1 MKTPTAQLGANG
13 GPQHPDKRKAGGH
26 GPTLEDEV
34 VFLLPTP
41 KASDGTHGGP
51 NQRDSSGRY
60 YLPGQA
66 VRVDA
71 QWLGSNG
78 KDYGPAVRRWEGITG
93 HTAPCP
99 TEDGTRGNRRLNPAF
114 SEWMMG
120 IGPGRVT
127 DIVTDRNDALHVIGN
142 GVVPRQAEAAF
153 RFLMD
158 DSNWSGEVDDS
169 TKQEKPRGK
178 CTGCAFEY
186 QLSAKGL
193 IRKHNSRTGPGLCS
207 GANQPP
213 ESVHANGCTE
223 ETRWGPSVCSG
234 CGECQP
240 CLVDPD
246 TCADHFPPPV
256 THVDTGIT
264 YPKSSAGHCVQG
276 RCTGCCGCS
285 SMCTTDPCGQP
296 EDAGLPV
303 PMMSDVVAVAPG
315 GIPVFSDPAPVDP
328 PTVPVHD
335 GEADGRGDMAPMPDP
350 FQAPGAASVI
360 PDGSVSMQ
368 PEPDRDRYGRYVLHG
383 APYTRATTFAKA
395 ASSTFTLNEW
405 QQRMTIAGLVLRPDL
420 MALAHGLDVKQD
432 RKQLN
437 SIAEQAKEAA
447 GQKVAANLGTAYHAF
462 SERLDAGLIT
472 LADVPPQYRP
482 RLEQYANAVRSHGLV
497 TRPEWIERTV
507 AVRADQVSAALP
519 VAGTLDRIFQLPNGE
534 LVIGDLK
541 TGADLSY
548 GWGEIAVQLALYA
561 HGVNTH
567 GLFDWRTKTW
577 ETAEQRLIRT
587 DFAIVMHLPAGG
599 DGCTLHKVDLVK
611 GWQRAQVCG
620 SVMAMQADKGA
631 LSHPFTPADVP
642 AALTPPPAPV
652 RGEVGQMAAEWEHA
666 KTVFRAADSQQRLA
680 ELYQYAMDSGKFH
693 TDQLATLVGIGKDRL
708 AVLAGEPP
716 F

>member
-1 MKTPTAQLGANG
+1 MPSPTTADGHGGAG
-13 GPQHPDKRKAGGH
+13 TSDKRQGGLNLRTAVTLL
-26 GPTLEDEV
+26 PTPLASDKRNSRSFREDGTLYSQSRPGATLTDAVLSLLPTPAARDWKSGASNLMDENSRPLNEV
-34 VFLLPTP
+34 VVNLLPTP

-51 NQRDSSGRY
+51 NQRDASGRY

-78 KDYGPAVRRWEGITG
+78 KDYGPAVRRWEEITG
-93 HTAPCP
+93 HPAPCP
-99 TEDGTRGNRRLNPAF
+99 TEAGAKSNRRLNPAF

-120 IGPGRVT
+120 IEPGHVT
-127 DIVTDRNDALHVIGN
+127 DIVDSRNDALHVIGN

-158 DSNWSGEVDDS
+158 DSNWSGEVDETVKPD
-169 TKQEKPRGK
+169 KPRGK

-186 QLSAKGL
+186 QLGTARSGEHKGEL
-193 IRKHNSRTGPGLCS
+193 VVRKHNSRTGPGLCE
-207 GANQPP
+207 GAAKPP
-213 ESVHANGCTE
+213 REPETE
-223 ETRWGPSVCSG
+223 
-234 CGECQP
+234 
-240 CLVDPD
+240 D
-246 TCADHFPPPV
+246 
-256 THVDTGIT
+256 
-264 YPKSSAGHCVQG
+264 
-276 RCTGCCGCS
+276 
-285 SMCTTDPCGQP
+285 
-296 EDAGLPV
+296 V
-303 PMMSDVVAVAPG
+303 PGDVIAVAPG
-315 GIPVFSDPAPVDP
+315 GIPVFASPAPVPAMDTEGP
-328 PTVPVHD
+328 GQEPTT
-335 GEADGRGDMAPMPDP
+335 EPDP
-350 FQAPGAASVI
+350 FQLPGAASVI

-368 PEPDRDRYGRYVLHG
+368 PEPDRDRWMRYLIHG
-383 APYTRATTFAKA
+383 KPHTRATTFAKA

-405 QQRMTIAGLVLRPDL
+405 QQRMTIAGMVLRPDL
-420 MALAHGLDVKQD
+420 VALAHGLDVKQD

-472 LADVPPQYRP
+472 LADVPPQYRS
-482 RLEQYANAVRSHGLV
+482 RLEQYANAVRAHGLV

-567 GLFDWRTKTW
+567 GLFDWRTKQWDT
-577 ETAEQRLIRT
+577 TLGLGTPDIKVRT

-620 SVMAMQADKGA
+620 QVMAMQADKGA

-642 AALTPPPAPV
+642 ALPSPEAS
-652 RGEVGQMAAEWEHA
+652 AADDAWEHA
-666 KTVFRAADSQQRLA
+666 KGVFRGAASQADLA
-680 ELYQYAMDSGKFH
+680 QLYQYAMESGKFH

-708 AVLAGEPP
+708 NELEAARV
-716 F
+716 